1 MQRRLEAAEKRAD
14 DAERYSERYSGG
26 FGRIP
31 GGFGRPSETSSFNT
45 DGRQVYKLHGPFR
58 SMKTEAPTV
67 HDAADVLALRLFL
80 FNWLGSWSFV
90 LRCANAEQALQSKA
104 DRDKYTAKWDE
115 FANTYTDMSMKH
127 LQMDVHSALS
137 AHFREKCPFLIQF
150 VDLGTSEDTYC
161 ATALWN
167 NVISHY
173 SPANPTVQALT
184 YARIANALMKGSHAS
199 TAAYNKTI
207 NSSRMRELSSRT
219 LSVSGRKI
227 SPCAI

>member
-45 DGRQVYKLHGPFR
+45 DGRQVYKLHGPLR

-104 DRDKYTAKWDE
+104 EQEKYTAKWDE
-115 FANTYTDMSMKH
+115 FTNMYTDMSMKH
-127 LQMDVHSALS
+127 LQMDVH
-137 AHFREKCPFLIQF
+137 
-150 VDLGTSEDTYC
+150 GT
-161 ATALWN
+161 
-167 NVISHY
+167 
-173 SPANPTVQALT
+173 QALVAKLEESIHT
-184 YARIANALMKGSHAS
+184 DDARRLYEMGKAVNAPR
-199 TAAYNKTI
+199 YD
-207 NSSRMRELSSRT
+207 ELSDDERW
-219 LSVSGRKI
+219 
-227 SPCAI
+227 